1 LIQGTENM
9 DRTIERPA
17 LGRRLWR
24 LKGLWI
30 PAALLLL
37 AALAAY
43 PSVSRWA
50 RSERSVERSRLR
62 LATVVRGD
70 LERDVAVE
78 GRIVAAFHPTV
89 FSPAQGLVALAVEAG
104 QVVERGQ
111 LLARVESPDL
121 ESRLKQEESLR
132 LSMQSELEGRK
143 LRAQQAEL
151 ENAQAVELLM
161 VRAEAAERAMR
172 RAQETHDQGLVNDL
186 EYEKARDELRLTR
199 LELEHAR
206 KQAELERATR
216 SFEIRNATLQV
227 ERQGLVV
234 EELRRRLRE
243 LSVLAPVA
251 GLVSRLEVNDRDAVT
266 PGQALVTVVDL
277 SAFEIEIGVPEGYA
291 DEVALGTPALIRYE
305 GRDYRGAVRGMA
317 PEVAGGLVR
326 GRVGFLGETPCGLK
340 QNQRVST
347 RLILEARRDVLK
359 VERGPFLTSD
369 GGHRVYVLEGGLAVR
384 RRIEVG
390 AVSVAEV
397 EIRSGLQAGE
407 TIVIS
412 DTARFRDAASVLVRQ

>member
-1 LIQGTENM
+1 MIQGTENM
-9 DRTIERPA
+9 DRTLAQPTLA
-17 LGRRLWR
+17 HRLWR

-30 PAALLLL
+30 TTALLLL
-37 AALAAY
+37 AALGAY

-62 LATVVRGD
+62 LATVVKGD
-70 LERDVAVE
+70 LERDVSVE

-132 LSMQSELEGRK
+132 LSMLSELEGRK
-143 LRAQQAEL
+143 LRAQQTDL
-151 ENAQAVELLM
+151 ENAQAVDLLV
-161 VRAEAAERAMR
+161 VRTEAAERAMR

-186 EYEKARDELRLTR
+186 EYEKAQDELRLTR

-206 KQAELERATR
+206 KKAELERETR
-216 SFEIRNATLQV
+216 SFEVRNATLQV
-227 ERQGLVV
+227 ERQDLVV
-234 EELRRRLRE
+234 EQLRRRVRE
-243 LSVLAPVA
+243 LSVLAPVD

-277 SAFEIEIGVPEGYA
+277 SAFEIEIDVPEGYA
-291 DEVALGTPALIRYE
+291 DEVALGTAALIRYE
-305 GRDYRGAVRGMA
+305 GRDYRGAVQRMA
-317 PEVAGGLVR
+317 PEVEGGLVR
-326 GRVGFLGETPCGLK
+326 GRVGFLGETPGGLK

-347 RLILEARRDVLK
+347 RLVFEARRDVLK
-359 VERGPFLTSD
+359 VERGPFLDD
-369 GGHRVYVLEGGLAVR
+369 GGGHWAYVLAGGLAVR

-390 AVSVAEV
+390 AVSVAYV

-412 DTARFRDAASVLVRQ
+412 DTARFRDAESVLVRN